1 VLFWRASRVP
11 FEVYC
16 PVEYCV
22 LTHGSD
28 DDPRTIMPP
37 VRVEREML
45 RPKYF
50 VPAVIQGQPVDV
62 GIYVGLSRLISA
74 PGPSFIGAP
83 VLLHGNTHLHWKDSH
98 QKILVFDTVAESFWH
113 MRPPAVNSGHIM
125 QLFDMDGMLAASSS
139 KDTMAELRIFGL
151 QDYKS
156 DVWSFQ
162 YGIKLPVMEIRCFQE
177 QGDWLAKIVSEK
189 GDLLVSCFGWLLHCD
204 RKGNLVTK
212 FRFDDDFPVVIRH
225 LLKESLSRAER
236 KPCSTSIFQG
246 LILIGSLHFVSCY
259 M

>member
-1 VLFWRASRVP
+1 
-11 FEVYC
+11 
-16 PVEYCV
+16 
-22 LTHGSD
+22 
-28 DDPRTIMPP
+28 MPP

-83 VLLHGNTHLHWKDSH
+83 VLPHGNMHLHWKDSH